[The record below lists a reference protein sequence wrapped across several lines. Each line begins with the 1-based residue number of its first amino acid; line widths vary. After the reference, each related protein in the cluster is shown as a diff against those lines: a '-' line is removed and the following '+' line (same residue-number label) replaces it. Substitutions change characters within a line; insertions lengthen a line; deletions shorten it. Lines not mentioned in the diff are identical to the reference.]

1 MRPTPIAPLL
11 LSLLLAAQCA
21 CADDKPV
28 TLPENPRVAFIG
40 NTLVERDAEQ
50 GYFETRL
57 ILAFPEK
64 EIAFRNLG
72 WSGDT
77 VRGEARAGFGQPV
90 DGFNRLAKHVAELRP
105 NVIFLNY
112 GLNEAFAGPAGL
124 PAFESDL
131 SKLLDVLTK
140 DGTAVVVFS
149 IMEQENLGSPL
160 PNPTAQNENIRLYN
174 AALAQASAQRG
185 LRYVDLYDIPAAYAK
200 AHPGRGFTSNEIHPT
215 PAGFAF
221 MAEQIARRLGLPA
234 RPWDQRAERV
244 RQLTI
249 EKNRLYFHRWRPENE
264 TYIFGFRKK
273 EQGRNAV
280 EIPQFDPLVAGK
292 EAEIDAA
299 KK

>member
-1 MRPTPIAPLL
+1 MRPSLIA
-11 LSLLLAAQCA
+11 LSLSMLFVGRIVVAE
-21 CADDKPV
+21 DKPLA
-28 TLPENPRVAFIG
+28 LPDNPRVAFIG

-64 EIAFRNLG
+64 EVVFRNLG

-77 VRGEARAGFGQPV
+77 VRGEARAGFGQPA
-90 DGFNRLAKHVAELRP
+90 DGFNRLARHVAELRP

-112 GLNEAFAGPAGL
+112 GLNESYAGPAGL
-124 PAFESDL
+124 PAFESNL
-131 SKLLDVLTK
+131 AKLLDVMTK
-140 DGTAVVVFS
+140 DGSAVVLFS
-149 IMEQENLGSPL
+149 IMEQENLGPPL
-160 PNPTAQNENIRLYN
+160 PDPAAQNANIRLYN
-174 AALAQASAQRG
+174 ASLARAASQRG

-200 AHPGRGFTSNEIHPT
+200 AHAGRHFTRNEIHPT
-215 PAGFAF
+215 AAGFAF
-221 MAEQIARRLGLPA
+221 AAEQITRRLGLPD
-234 RPWDQRAERV
+234 RPWDERAERV
-244 RQLTI
+244 RQLTV

-280 EIPQFDPLVAGK
+280 EIPQFDPLVAAK
-292 EAEIDAA
+292 EAEIGAA